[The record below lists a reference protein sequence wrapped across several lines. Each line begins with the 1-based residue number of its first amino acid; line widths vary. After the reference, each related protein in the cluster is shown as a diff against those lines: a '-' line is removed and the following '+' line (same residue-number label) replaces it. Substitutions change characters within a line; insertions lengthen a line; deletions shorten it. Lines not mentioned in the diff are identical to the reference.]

1 MGYLGYYSA
10 YSASS
15 LATLL
20 LVLYFT
26 DYFHPLRFLRTTS
39 PYAWAMTGIGLCIG
53 MSVSGAAWG
62 IYITGSSILGAGVR
76 APRITTKNL
85 ISIIFCEVTAIY
97 GVIISI
103 VFSAKI
109 NGSIGPDGLWTRENF
124 FTGFTLFWGGITT
137 GLCNLIGGAS
147 VGVTGANAAIAD
159 AADGQLFIKILIV
172 EIFSSIIPMFGLIVA
187 LLMTAGTKDFS

>member
-1 MGYLGYYSA
+1 MALGTYLTAYLA
-10 YSASS
+10 YSATS
-15 LATLL
+15 LTSLL
-20 LVLYFT
+20 LILYFT
-26 DYFHPLRFLRTTS
+26 DHFHPFRFLRESS

-53 MSVSGAAWG
+53 MSVMGAAWG

-109 NGSIGPDGLWTRENF
+109 NGSLGPEGLWTRDNY
-124 FTGFTLFWGGITT
+124 FTGQ
-137 GLCNLIGGAS
+137 S
-147 VGVTGANAAIAD
+147 
-159 AADGQLFIKILIV
+159 
-172 EIFSSIIPMFGLIVA
+172 
-187 LLMTAGTKDFS
+187 

>member
-1 MGYLGYYSA
+1 MGYLTQYALGYSA
-10 YSASS
+10 TS
-15 LATLL
+15 LTTLL

-26 DYFHPLRFLRTTS
+26 DHFHPFYFLRTTS

-53 MSVSGAAWG
+53 LSVMGAAWG

-76 APRITTKNL
+76 TPRITTKNL

-109 NGSIGPDGLWTRENF
+109 TGSLSDQGLYTRENF
-124 FTGFTLFWGGITT
+124 FTGEQARQSVRGGW
-137 GLCNLIGGAS
+137 S
-147 VGVTGANAAIAD
+147 RR
-159 AADGQLFIKILIV
+159 
-172 EIFSSIIPMFGLIVA
+172 S
-187 LLMTAGTKDFS
+187 